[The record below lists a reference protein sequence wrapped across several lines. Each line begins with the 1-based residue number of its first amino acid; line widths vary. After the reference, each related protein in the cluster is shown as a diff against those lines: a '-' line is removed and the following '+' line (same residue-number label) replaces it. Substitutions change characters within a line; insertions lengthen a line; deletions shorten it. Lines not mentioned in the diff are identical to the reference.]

1 MKSGFAG
8 SPTNPIFHFHLTFH
22 FRQVFF
28 EKDQRSSR
36 CWSSLVVYEYIR
48 ACERNRLR
56 QNTHVVNAHSC
67 LLTTYSISYRWFFA
81 PQFQTHTFP
90 SQIFPLIT
98 DFINSQHYLVS
109 CANFY
114 FSYFHNS
121 LRKKKQQQQQ
131 QTNKRKI
138 KTKRLP
144 LKMPK
149 QTAIFIYYFSLLFP
163 SYILGFQPNVNCLL
177 FLYILLFNARY
188 IIFKKKLIKFK
199 CTKEY

>member
-48 ACERNRLR
+48 ACERNRPSPK
-56 QNTHVVNAHSC
+56 HS
-67 LLTTYSISYRWFFA
+67 TYSISYRWFFA

-90 SQIFPLIT
+90 SQIFPLST

-114 FSYFHNS
+114 FSYF
-121 LRKKKQQQQQ
+121 Q
-131 QTNKRKI
+131 
-138 KTKRLP
+138 KTKHFRLKRLSKP
-144 LKMPK
+144 
-149 QTAIFIYYFSLLFP
+149 QYFFFLFFLF
-163 SYILGFQPNVNCLL
+163 YILGFQPNVNYLL
-177 FLYILLFNARY
+177 FLCILLSN
-188 IIFKKKLIKFK
+188 
-199 CTKEY
+199 T